1 MPNTMPNIAIFDLD
15 HTLIS
20 VDCSNEWAKY
30 LCNHKLVNNPKTF
43 MATKEAYDRA
53 YHAGE
58 VDMLGFCHFV
68 LQPVI
73 GHSESSLQN
82 TLKDFAHFIVKS
94 FTYPKAHQAIKEH
107 LAKGDQILL
116 ISASL
121 IDLVR
126 PIGLLLG
133 FDQENIIGVQ
143 SVKENGK
150 LTGGVIEPL
159 SFGIGKVHY
168 YQQWLQKQP
177 ATFEQSIFYSD
188 SINDAP
194 LLKLVD
200 KAICVNPDPKLALL
214 AHDNTWEI
222 RNWQQ
227 MGNNSRTDQ

>member
-1 MPNTMPNIAIFDLD
+1 MSDIAIFDLD

-30 LCNHKLVNNPKTF
+30 LCDQELVNNPKTF

-58 VDMLGFCHFV
+58 VDMLGFCHFI
-68 LQPVI
+68 LQPLI
-73 GHSESSLQN
+73 GHNEGSLQN
-82 TLKDFAHFIVKS
+82 TLKDFAHFIVKN
-94 FTYPKAHQAIKEH
+94 FTYPEAHQAIKKH
-107 LAKGDQILL
+107 AAKGDQILL

-150 LTGGVIEPL
+150 LTGGVIKPL

-177 ATFEQSIFYSD
+177 KIFKQSIFYSD

-200 KAICVNPDPKLALL
+200 QAICVNPDPKLALL
-214 AHDNTWEI
+214 AHDNKWEV
-222 RNWQQ
+222 RSWQQ
-227 MGNNSRTDQ
+227 LEIVNS